1 MAWVGAFASRSRPKI
16 FVTHGEP
23 LSSEA
28 LARKIRKDLGL
39 DVYVPSWREV
49 LTLDGVEVSP
59 RILPEPDYEDLSR
72 HTMALVSEIEAEITK
87 LKQQLSSSQKR
98 VVADDIEKLRDARD
112 DIQTVVS
119 G

>member
-1 MAWVGAFASRSRPKI
+1 
-16 FVTHGEP
+16 
-23 LSSEA
+23 
-28 LARKIRKDLGL
+28 
-39 DVYVPSWREV
+39 
-49 LTLDGVEVSP
+49 
-59 RILPEPDYEDLSR
+59 
-72 HTMALVSEIEAEITK
+72 MALVSEIEAEITK